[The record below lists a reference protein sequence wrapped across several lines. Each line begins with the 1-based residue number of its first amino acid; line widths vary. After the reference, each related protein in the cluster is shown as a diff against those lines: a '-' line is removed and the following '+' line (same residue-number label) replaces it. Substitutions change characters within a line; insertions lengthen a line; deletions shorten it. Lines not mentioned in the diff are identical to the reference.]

1 MSNYVVEALSRND
14 LRRYAFQIRKLL
26 HLENTLYFPI
36 VQLLELLPEIFED
49 FSYEIVEDAKLPYNV
64 HGDTEILHKHI
75 RIKNNIYE
83 GACNGN
89 GRDRMTVAHEI
100 AHFLLLCVS
109 GLKLERNF
117 SGNRLKAY
125 NDPEWQAKALA
136 GELMCGIHLIK
147 NMPVNEIMK
156 QCGVSKLAAQYHYQ
170 KCKEVV

>member
-1 MSNYVVEALSRND
+1 MNDYVVESISRKD

-26 HLENTLYFPI
+26 HLENNIYFPI

-49 FSYEIVEDAKLPYNV
+49 FSYEIVEDTKLPSNV
-64 HGDTEILHKHI
+64 HADTEILQKHI
-75 RIKNNIYE
+75 RIKNSVYE

-100 AHFLLLCVS
+100 SHFLLLCVS

-117 SGNRLKAY
+117 TRGQLKAY

-136 GELMCGIHLIK
+136 GELMCAMHLIK
-147 NMPVNEIMK
+147 NMPLNDIIKE
-156 QCGVSKLAAQYHYQ
+156 CGVSESAGKYHYQ
-170 KCKEVV
+170 KCREAI